1 MQTTD
6 YRIAADIGGTFTDV
20 ACLSSEGQLIT
31 AKVPSTP
38 HDYAEGIL
46 VGIGQI
52 VKQLGLEAGNF
63 GQLLH
68 ASTIATN
75 AILESKGAKT
85 GLVTTEGFRDVL
97 ELRRIRVPRLYEP
110 LYEKPAP
117 LVPRRNRYEVV
128 ERLDATGAVVQPLDE
143 AGARAVGRA
152 LAQAGVEAVAICFL
166 HSYVNP
172 EHERAVERILREELP
187 EGCFICTSYDVL
199 PEMREYERTSTTV
212 VNAYVGPVVRT
223 YLQKLVQ
230 RLEAAGFDG
239 NVLMMQSSGGLLDV
253 AQVQERPATV
263 VESGPA
269 AGVVGAARLG
279 MAAGYKDIITFD
291 MGGTTAKASLIQD
304 GCVTATDDYEVGG
317 GISMSSALA
326 KGGGY
331 ALRLPIIDV
340 SEVGAGGGSIVRIDA
355 GGVLKIGP
363 ESVGAV
369 PGPACYDRGGEHATV
384 TDANVVLGYLNPV
397 ALAGGTVPVKAVRAQ
412 EAITRAVCDP
422 TGIELLEAA
431 YGIHRVANA
440 TMMRAVKAVS
450 TYRGRNPRDFTL
462 LAFGGNG
469 GMHAAALARELN
481 IGRVIVPP
489 GAGVFSAVGLL
500 VADYEMG
507 RSLSLSL
514 LMKDGETELL
524 EKAFSDLE
532 ASVLEGMTYET
543 TPTLTRSVQLRYKG
557 QGSEL
562 GVVVPPG
569 VIADETLNL
578 LSAGFEAEHKRSY
591 GYTNEAGLIELVS
604 LRVVASLPP
613 ARAPR
618 VSGIAGLVDRGEI
631 VIRKAYFGSSS
642 GLMET
647 RVITRMA
654 LSETPRS
661 GPMIIEEYEGTTIVP
676 PDCTAWRD
684 SHNNIVIQLGVEE
697 QQDG

>member
-1 MQTTD
+1 
-6 YRIAADIGGTFTDV
+6 
-20 ACLSSEGQLIT
+20 
-31 AKVPSTP
+31 
-38 HDYAEGIL
+38 
-46 VGIGQI
+46 
-52 VKQLGLEAGNF
+52 
-63 GQLLH
+63 
-68 ASTIATN
+68 
-75 AILESKGAKT
+75 
-85 GLVTTEGFRDVL
+85 
-97 ELRRIRVPRLYEP
+97 
-110 LYEKPAP
+110 
-117 LVPRRNRYEVV
+117 
-128 ERLDATGAVVQPLDE
+128 
-143 AGARAVGRA
+143 
-152 LAQAGVEAVAICFL
+152 
-166 HSYVNP
+166 
-172 EHERAVERILREELP
+172 
-187 EGCFICTSYDVL
+187 
-199 PEMREYERTSTTV
+199 MREYERTSTTV

-223 YLQKLVQ
+223 YLEKLVQ

-397 ALAGGTVPVKAVRAQ
+397 ALAGGTVPVKAIRAQ
-412 EAITRAVCDP
+412 EAITRTVCDP
-422 TGIELLEAA
+422 TGIDLLEAA

-514 LMKDGETELL
+514 LLKDGETELL

-532 ASVLEGMTYET
+532 TSVLEGMTYET

-569 VIADETLNL
+569 VIVDETLNL
-578 LSAGFEAEHKRSY
+578 LSAGFETEHKRSY
-591 GYTNEAGLIELVS
+591 GYINETGLIELVS

-618 VSGIAGLVDRGEI
+618 VSGIAGLVDTGEI
-631 VIRKAYFGSSS
+631 VTRKAYFGSSS

-647 RVITRMA
+647 PVITRMA
-654 LSETPRS
+654 LSDTPRS

-684 SHNNIVIQLGVEE
+684 SHNNIVIQLGAEE